1 MFSNKSSSNTYHA
14 KSPKEILSILLK
26 QHLDDSL
33 IKLEQ
38 KIHNDKNILC
48 SIKETS
54 NKMNKFLED
63 SFKKGK
69 YYSYK
74 SQKNYIVNKS
84 SIKSNKINSAKTNLY
99 ENKHETKKKQ
109 IEKNDEVFNGNKYL
123 TRNNSFYPISKQI
136 NEEIINKKHKVPK
149 LVNRIHKLE
158 KENTKISN
166 NINKNTKKI
175 ITSRNSILSNTF
187 LTEKNKLN
195 ISTNKTPNI
204 LTNKKK
210 TKFKKIFRKSCILTA
225 KLDKTRAFIGENALT
240 NLKGLNI
247 RGSYNKKLNVK
258 NYRKVITKMK
268 LFHENRNDSNTLDI
282 KSYETN
288 FITPSISEN
297 QEQKLYVLSSSL
309 LNLTQKD
316 ELLINNNCEEKLES
330 NIDFIIGYLS
340 IKDLLNLALVKKE
353 FYKIIIKNFA
363 DKTEL
368 KIEKIK
374 EKINDIIIKGKG
386 YIKLK
391 NKYFDKIEKSIFD
404 ERAMNL
410 IDSISKKKLFKEKSS
425 LMNNQDI
432 ILLFEIFFISIGKK
446 YDIVQFDANNSDIYK
461 KRWNYFC
468 NYFNNNESKYIKNII
483 EKDLINRKIS
493 NEIINSLYEW
503 SNKYIDKIKPNH
515 FQIIN
520 KDIAIF
526 SYIIKGLLDYFG
538 ISNENKVNLQKL
550 YILHNV
556 RLEVNEKIFSK
567 LNQML
572 NSYIYQKNK
581 IFKTQF

>member
-1 MFSNKSSSNTYHA
+1 
-14 KSPKEILSILLK
+14 
-26 QHLDDSL
+26 
-33 IKLEQ
+33 
-38 KIHNDKNILC
+38 
-48 SIKETS
+48 
-54 NKMNKFLED
+54 
-63 SFKKGK
+63 
-69 YYSYK
+69 
-74 SQKNYIVNKS
+74 
-84 SIKSNKINSAKTNLY
+84 
-99 ENKHETKKKQ
+99 
-109 IEKNDEVFNGNKYL
+109 
-123 TRNNSFYPISKQI
+123 
-136 NEEIINKKHKVPK
+136 
-149 LVNRIHKLE
+149 
-158 KENTKISN
+158 
-166 NINKNTKKI
+166 
-175 ITSRNSILSNTF
+175 
-187 LTEKNKLN
+187 
-195 ISTNKTPNI
+195 
-204 LTNKKK
+204 
-210 TKFKKIFRKSCILTA
+210 
-225 KLDKTRAFIGENALT
+225 
-240 NLKGLNI
+240 
-247 RGSYNKKLNVK
+247 
-258 NYRKVITKMK
+258 MK

-297 QEQKLYVLSSSL
+297 QEQKLYVLSSPL
-309 LNLTQKD
+309 LSLTQKD

-432 ILLFEIFFISIGKK
+432 ILLFEIFFIFVGKK

-468 NYFNNNESKYIKNII
+468 NYFNNKESKYIKNII
-483 EKDLINRKIS
+483 ENDLINRKIS

-503 SNKYIDKIKPNH
+503 SYKLIDKIKPNH

-526 SYIIKGLLDYFG
+526 SYIIKDLLDYFG
-538 ISNENKVNLQKL
+538 ISNEIKVNLQKL

-556 RLEVNEKIFSK
+556 RLEVNEKIYSK

-572 NSYIYQKNK
+572 NK
-581 IFKTQF
+581 FE

>member
-187 LTEKNKLN
+187 LTEKNN
-195 ISTNKTPNI
+195 FNK
-204 LTNKKK
+204 
-210 TKFKKIFRKSCILTA
+210 
-225 KLDKTRAFIGENALT
+225 
-240 NLKGLNI
+240 
-247 RGSYNKKLNVK
+247 
-258 NYRKVITKMK
+258 
-268 LFHENRNDSNTLDI
+268 
-282 KSYETN
+282 
-288 FITPSISEN
+288 
-297 QEQKLYVLSSSL
+297 
-309 LNLTQKD
+309 
-316 ELLINNNCEEKLES
+316 
-330 NIDFIIGYLS
+330 
-340 IKDLLNLALVKKE
+340 
-353 FYKIIIKNFA
+353 
-363 DKTEL
+363 
-368 KIEKIK
+368 
-374 EKINDIIIKGKG
+374 
-386 YIKLK
+386 
-391 NKYFDKIEKSIFD
+391 
-404 ERAMNL
+404 
-410 IDSISKKKLFKEKSS
+410 
-425 LMNNQDI
+425 
-432 ILLFEIFFISIGKK
+432 
-446 YDIVQFDANNSDIYK
+446 
-461 KRWNYFC
+461 
-468 NYFNNNESKYIKNII
+468 
-483 EKDLINRKIS
+483 
-493 NEIINSLYEW
+493 
-503 SNKYIDKIKPNH
+503 
-515 FQIIN
+515 
-520 KDIAIF
+520 
-526 SYIIKGLLDYFG
+526 
-538 ISNENKVNLQKL
+538 
-550 YILHNV
+550 
-556 RLEVNEKIFSK
+556 
-567 LNQML
+567 
-572 NSYIYQKNK
+572 
-581 IFKTQF
+581 